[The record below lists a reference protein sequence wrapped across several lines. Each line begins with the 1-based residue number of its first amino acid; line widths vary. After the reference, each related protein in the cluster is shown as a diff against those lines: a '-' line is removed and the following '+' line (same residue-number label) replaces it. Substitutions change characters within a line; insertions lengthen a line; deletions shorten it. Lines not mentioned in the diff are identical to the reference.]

1 MKAFRNVSR
10 VLVIVAVVLLV
21 VMLMMDSAEANRGNR
36 SGRRGR
42 RGVRKL
48 PLRGLEKCLC
58 GKINPIPEC
67 TACFDKLRDESV
79 TDWTTFGT
87 CLTTVQ
93 TVPTPD
99 FNSTCTTQASSRRNS

>member
-1 MKAFRNVSR
+1 MKAFRSVSR
-10 VLVIVAVVLLV
+10 FLAVVAVVLLV
-21 VMLMMDSAEANRGNR
+21 VMLLMDAAEATRGNR

-42 RGVRKL
+42 KGGRRL

-58 GKINPIPEC
+58 GKIDPLPEC

-79 TDWTTFGT
+79 TDWTAFGT
-87 CLTTVQ
+87 CLTTVP
-93 TVPTPD
+93 TVPTPS